1 MIDFGFLII
10 VLTSLAIPH
19 ISPFIFKSKQGKRN
33 MHTQLLTDTLKELQQ
48 VDMEI
53 ERFCTLLRATPIEQT
68 STLAWIR
75 ESLTIYKDAQDE
87 LKGRVSLLSANSINL
102 H

>member
-1 MIDFGFLII
+1 MDIVFLSLI
-10 VLTSLAIPH
+10 LASLAIPH
-19 ISPFIFKSKQGKRN
+19 ISPFIFKSKQGKSF
-33 MHTQLLTDTLKELQQ
+33 MHTQLLSETLKELAQ

-53 ERFCTLLRATPIEQT
+53 ERFCTMLRATPIEQVN
-68 STLAWIR
+68 TLAWIR